1 MTSMVHRAGTHQRD
15 RQDLRRL
22 SVLDHVHAA
31 MMLMRS
37 YRCRLNDE
45 ADRQRDVQLMTER
58 PWLDVPIV
66 YSDGRRAIITV
77 EKAAP
82 GERAL
87 AVLGLAPPMASGQ
100 PREVRGVVPDATIEP
115 ASENPRVPIDLCCL
129 GQLSSLDP
137 FATLRPRKGVRHSI
151 RFLRR
156 RRDGN
161 SPRCLRPN
169 HASRSAPRGRCRCW
183 SGRHGRGRWKVLV
196 GAGAGVALSVV
207 DVAPGGSRCCLR

>member
-1 MTSMVHRAGTHQRD
+1 MPARADFTHARLACGHFRNAPRWWGKPMTSMVHRAGTHQRD

-66 YSDGRRAIITV
+66 YSGGRRAIITV

-100 PREVRGVVPDATIEP
+100 PREVPGVVPDATIEP
-115 ASENPRVPIDLCCL
+115 ASENPRVPIDL
-129 GQLSSLDP
+129 SLP
-137 FATLRPRKGVRHSI
+137 GAVVKPWPI
-151 RFLRR
+151 R
-156 RRDGN
+156 D
-161 SPRCLRPN
+161 
-169 HASRSAPRGRCRCW
+169 APPSEGRAPLNQVLETA
-183 SGRHGRGRWKVLV
+183 SGRQLAALPSTQPREPIRPKRTLPVLER
-196 GAGAGVALSVV
+196 
-207 DVAPGGSRCCLR
+207 PT